1 MAQSAPLSSN
11 TVMAVVPDSNRI
23 PFYIYSANNFSNR
36 IFYIGLFDFPR
47 RRRPQKVQSLSAPG
61 RSRIFIIASANAN
74 CKGECFLPYEI
85 SKPFRTQKSLY
96 CRAKTPIGGFENRA
110 FPSRPAVNGPAAPSA
125 RRFCP
130 PAQSE
135 KQAAAVLRWVLRK
148 GCAKTEAPAG
158 AALQQ
163 KAAFLRL
170 LSAAVSPC
178 SLANAHRNYEKA
190 PPRLVFSNGS
200 TQ

>member
-74 CKGECFLPYEI
+74 CKGECIFYLM
-85 SKPFRTQKSLY
+85 KFQ
-96 CRAKTPIGGFENRA
+96 N
-110 FPSRPAVNGPAAPSA
+110 PSA
-125 RRFCP
+125 RKKVRIAGKNAYRRF
-130 PAQSE
+130 
-135 KQAAAVLRWVLRK
+135 
-148 GCAKTEAPAG
+148 
-158 AALQQ
+158 
-163 KAAFLRL
+163 
-170 LSAAVSPC
+170 
-178 SLANAHRNYEKA
+178 
-190 PPRLVFSNGS
+190 
-200 TQ
+200 

>member
-1 MAQSAPLSSN
+1 MPPPAKGAK
-11 TVMAVVPDSNRI
+11 
-23 PFYIYSANNFSNR
+23 PFRARQEPHPYYSIR
-36 IFYIGLFDFPR
+36 ERKL
-47 RRRPQKVQSLSAPG
+47 QG
-61 RSRIFIIASANAN
+61 RMH
-74 CKGECFLPYEI
+74 FLPYEI
-85 SKPFRTQKSLY
+85 SKPFRTHKSLY
-96 CRAKTPIGGFENRA
+96 FRQKRLSAVLKTEPFRADLRA
-110 FPSRPAVNGPAAPSA
+110 TVRP
-125 RRFCP
+125 RRPLGAFCP

-163 KAAFLRL
+163 KAAFIRL
-170 LSAAVSPC
+170 LSAAASPC

>member
-61 RSRIFIIASANAN
+61 RSRILIIASANAN
-74 CKGECFLPYEI
+74 CKGECIFLPYEI

-96 CRAKTPIGGFENRA
+96 YRQKRLSAVLKTEPFRADLP
-110 FPSRPAVNGPAAPSA
+110 VNGPAAPAARRFLPARASEKTGGCSTALGFAQRLRKNGSA
-125 RRFCP
+125 RR
-130 PAQSE
+130 
-135 KQAAAVLRWVLRK
+135 R
-148 GCAKTEAPAG
+148 
-158 AALQQ
+158 
-163 KAAFLRL
+163 
-170 LSAAVSPC
+170 
-178 SLANAHRNYEKA
+178 SLATEGRIHKA
-190 PPRLVFSNGS
+190 SFSGRVPLFPCER
-200 TQ
+200 T